1 MYKRQVK
8 KAESILNDK
17 GISGVEIEVSYVNVD
32 AAPVLGTTETLWFQ
46 FTVTDSN
53 GDSEQAGSCHAAVT
67 NNYSKTSLEAA
78 IKDTLEK
85 MTEIKDGMTTAAAK
99 AEVEKKLANYDLD
112 DLTVEVEGKLEAK
125 NQVTVTVTGTD
136 ADLGAV
142 SASAK
147 VVVAN
152 AQ

>member
-1 MYKRQVK
+1 MKAAAVK

-53 GDSEQAGSCHAAVT
+53 GDSEQAGSCHAAV
-67 NNYSKTSLEAA
+67 TSLEAA

>member
-1 MYKRQVK
+1 M
-8 KAESILNDK
+8 
-17 GISGVEIEVSYVNVD
+17 
-32 AAPVLGTTETLWFQ
+32 
-46 FTVTDSN
+46 
-53 GDSEQAGSCHAAVT
+53 T

-78 IKDTLEK
+78 IKATLEG

-99 AEVEKKLANYDLD
+99 TKVEEKLASYDLD
-112 DLTVEVEGKLEAK
+112 NLTVEVEGKLEAK

-142 SASAK
+142 STSAK

-152 AQ
+152 A